1 MSAAK
6 QSSDLTNNDE
16 QQSSN
21 ASSKHLVFFVHGL
34 GANPRELEYVKDS
47 MLGLLQ
53 EEEQDDI
60 RFICDNSNTGNT
72 KDGFDQGGQRLAE
85 AITRE
90 LSENY
95 KDESV
100 YLSLI
105 GYSVG
110 GNFCRCAVRHLTLD
124 EQRVTPLLFCTIAS
138 PHLGLSKQT
147 GLPQWLET
155 TMSWGMGATGKDL
168 NLATDAV
175 QEMATSDTY
184 LAPLSKF
191 RTRLAVANAFNTDF
205 AVPVS
210 TAGFLSPNSSY
221 PHHVVTEE
229 KTMQRDANH
238 QHRSHLLTVVTKPGD
253 HDGEDDDD
261 DMTRRLDALGWTK
274 IFLDLRSVM
283 PGPPIP
289 TFSRQDASVPLGVPQ
304 FTSSELHRLLNQS
317 GKTRRLP
324 LGHPIGIASQKHGI
338 YRRLSK
344 SGTPYADRLAHDL
357 VTILQNEGKSHFCRS
372 VETEATEELSQSE
385 DPSSHT
391 TAESTN
397 VAL

>member
-1 MSAAK
+1 MSAEK
-6 QSSDLTNNDE
+6 QRSDLSNNEDE

-21 ASSKHLVFFVHGL
+21 ARSKHVVFFVHGL

-47 MLGLLQ
+47 MSSLLQ
-53 EEEQDDI
+53 EGEQDDI

-95 KDESV
+95 KEDSV
-100 YLSLI
+100 NLSLI

-110 GNFCRCAVRHLTLD
+110 GNFCRSAVRHLTLD

-138 PHLGLSKQT
+138 PHLGLGKQT
-147 GLPQWLET
+147 GLPSWLET

-221 PHHVVTEE
+221 PHHVVTED

-238 QHRSHLLTVVTKPGD
+238 QHCAHLLTVITKPGD
-253 HDGEDDDD
+253 HDGDDDN
-261 DMTRRLDALGWTK
+261 MTQRLDALGWTK

-283 PGPPIP
+283 PGPRIP
-289 TFSRQDASVPLGVPQ
+289 TFSCQDASVPLGVPQ
-304 FTSSELHRLLNQS
+304 FTSSELHNLLNQS
-317 GKTRRLP
+317 GKTRKLP

-344 SGTPYADRLAHDL
+344 SGTPYAERLAHDL

-372 VETEATEELSQSE
+372 VETEVTEELSQSE
-385 DPSSHT
+385 NTLIPT
-391 TAESTN
+391 TPESTN